1 MDTSVST
8 EPAWRSSSLDRIRNN
23 LDLPWAFVRSAYAGA
38 RDRHSFDDLRTY
50 CMFIGYPR
58 SGHSLL
64 GSLLDAHPRAV
75 IAHEADTLRYLQ
87 AGFTRLQ
94 VYSLILANSRRYRD
108 RREIIYD
115 YTVPQQWQGRYLEL
129 RVIGD
134 KKGGRSTRRLA
145 TSPALLDR
153 LISRVDVETRFVH
166 VARNPFDNITTIFER
181 TMADRGLAAAVEE
194 YLRLCAA
201 VDSIRRRLGPAVV
214 LDVHHE
220 ALLAEP
226 CEELK
231 RVCHFVGLD
240 AADDYLEDCAGILFA
255 SPRRTR
261 EHVDWPPALVERVTG
276 VIARYDFLSGYT
288 FD

>member
-1 MDTSVST
+1 MDTRLNT

-23 LDLPWAFVRSAYAGA
+23 LDLPWAFVRSAYTGA
-38 RDRHSFDDLRTY
+38 RDRSLFGDLRTY

-64 GSLLDAHPRAV
+64 GSLLDAHPEAV

-87 AGFTRLQ
+87 ARFTRLQ

-115 YTVPQQWQGRYLEL
+115 YTVPHQWQGRYVEL

-153 LISRVDVETRFVH
+153 LIDSVDVETRFVH
-166 VARNPFDNITTIFER
+166 VVRNPFDNITTIFEK
-181 TMADRGLAAAVEE
+181 TMADRGLEAAVEE
-194 YLRLCAA
+194 YLRLCAT
-201 VDSIRRRLGPAVV
+201 VDTIRRRLGPAVV
-214 LDVHHE
+214 LDVRHE

-226 CEELK
+226 RDEL
-231 RVCHFVGLD
+231 RTVCHFVGLE
-240 AADDYLEDCAGILFA
+240 AADDYLDDCADILFP

-261 EHVDWPPALVERVTG
+261 EHVDWPPALVERVSEA
-276 VIARYDFLSGYT
+276 ISRYEFLKGYSL
-288 FD
+288 D